1 MVQVIED
8 FVPFD
13 NSLEQQKNRALK
25 NILNVVDL
33 AFDPE
38 EQRSRRRDKVR
49 KIVMDEINE
58 LCRFVTIEMDKNGKC
73 INGTH

>member
-1 MVQVIED
+1 MVQFTED

-13 NSLEQQKNRALK
+13 IHLDQQKNRALK
-25 NILNVVDL
+25 NILNVIDL

-49 KIVMDEINE
+49 KVVMDEINE
-58 LCRFVTIEMDKNGKC
+58 MCRFIQMELERHAVKE
-73 INGTH
+73 